1 MHADELLELYA
12 YACSLYNNPNGNKT
26 VVILRSLS
34 ITTYTS
40 KAGKNRR
47 RYDTFALIDK
57 GADIS
62 VANPSLISKLR
73 NIGVRVKID
82 RSDKESILIANNEK
96 VKIIGVISVYI
107 VVGKENVHVRF
118 YLVPGLEPYFRR
130 QLVAQTDVTL
140 PPRSEKLIVAKI
152 KGTPLPDFILG
163 KFVCLSDK
171 DKVFVVNESKTS
183 ASVQNTPTEDEG
195 AVMNEILSHIGRD
208 LNDKERDQLVN
219 VLENYSNVFV
229 NGGKLGNCDI
239 LQHEISMPCDQ
250 KPIRQRPYKIGNQQ
264 KQILENMID
273 DMLKQDIIE
282 PSTSPWA
289 APCLLVAKKNNSK
302 YRFVVDYRKI
312 KSITEQD
319 AHLLLTTDDALESLG
334 ATQPSYFSCLDLR
347 SGAVLYQEQSGQERV
362 ICYAVRALSKQEQN
376 YGITELESLAL
387 VFAIQKFDCYLRFT
401 SFTTYVDHAA
411 LKWLLSL
418 KEPRG
423 KFARWDDDLDN
434 ESLLNILPSYQIHE
448 TQQLNTKE
456 SSNPIFSPPVR
467 KIACQ
472 SMKQCR
478 DSHANVDNLFS
489 TTEIKSEQRA
499 DNNYK
504 DIIDYLETG
513 RLPKDKDKHRKVLV
527 LQPFYF

>member
-1 MHADELLELYA
+1 MNDVCFQQNPSKSTLISDIEKR
-12 YACSLYNNPNGNKT
+12 CSRLCKT
-26 VVILRSLS
+26 DWETTTAFIRGLPGSLRVFVIQRDPKYFKDAVQSARLAQESMAGL
-34 ITTYTS
+34 TS
-40 KAGKNRR
+40 AFD
-47 RYDTFALIDK
+47 YDTFALIDK

-118 YLVPGLEPYFRR
+118 YLVPGLEPYFR
-130 QLVAQTDVTL
+130 
-140 PPRSEKLIVAKI
+140 SEKLIVAKN
-152 KGTPLPDFILG
+152 KGTPLPDFIL
-163 KFVCLSDK
+163 
-171 DKVFVVNESKTS
+171 
-183 ASVQNTPTEDEG
+183 
-195 AVMNEILSHIGRD
+195 GRD

-347 SGAVLYQEQSGQERV
+347 SGFLSDSDQS
-362 ICYAVRALSKQEQN
+362 
-376 YGITELESLAL
+376 
-387 VFAIQKFDCYLRFT
+387 
-401 SFTTYVDHAA
+401 
-411 LKWLLSL
+411 
-418 KEPRG
+418 
-423 KFARWDDDLDN
+423 
-434 ESLLNILPSYQIHE
+434 
-448 TQQLNTKE
+448 
-456 SSNPIFSPPVR
+456 
-467 KIACQ
+467 
-472 SMKQCR
+472 
-478 DSHANVDNLFS
+478 
-489 TTEIKSEQRA
+489 
-499 DNNYK
+499 
-504 DIIDYLETG
+504 
-513 RLPKDKDKHRKVLV
+513 
-527 LQPFYF
+527 